1 MAGALWDDYR
11 ARNAAAGVRF
21 PWNGGG
27 AEQTSGQG
35 MAAWVITNGR
45 LCAYFMP
52 LLAVELIFNLLH
64 LVPAQRNAAVIEAYI
79 AWNYTTWLKLA
90 FLILAAV
97 LLARF
102 VTSGGLPL
110 LTMMGGSPDH
120 TTHHAGHEQDRPDAR
135 HPAKH
140 HHHGS
145 EHSGEDD

>member
-1 MAGALWDDYR
+1 MAGALGDDYR

-97 LLARF
+97 LLAPVCHLRRAALAHDD
-102 VTSGGLPL
+102 GRQPR
-110 LTMMGGSPDH
+110 P
-120 TTHHAGHEQDRPDAR
+120 HHPPRWP
-135 HPAKH
+135 
-140 HHHGS
+140 
-145 EHSGEDD
+145 